1 MYANLNFSFKTN
13 ILATRQIWLLKLL
26 TKAGTSLPIF
36 IYKETDIYKSID
48 LNKSSFLVNAGTPI
62 FWSLKFLSGII

>member
-1 MYANLNFSFKTN
+1 MHANLNFSFKTN

-36 IYKETDIYKSID
+36 IYKKTDIYKS
-48 LNKSSFLVNAGTPI
+48 L
-62 FWSLKFLSGII
+62 